1 MPIDKSPTK
10 EIFLVIDVTIK
21 FKFNDHTEYPNGMII
36 RLPYHKQAIKEIINE
51 TLQHIM
57 SSSGSNGKYLT
68 HITINEIVK
77 GIAKTQF
84 TPYLQGSY
92 EFDVLDATN

>member
-21 FKFNDHTEYPNGMII
+21 FKYNDQTEGMLI
-36 RLPYHKQAIKEIINE
+36 RFPYHKQSIKEIINE